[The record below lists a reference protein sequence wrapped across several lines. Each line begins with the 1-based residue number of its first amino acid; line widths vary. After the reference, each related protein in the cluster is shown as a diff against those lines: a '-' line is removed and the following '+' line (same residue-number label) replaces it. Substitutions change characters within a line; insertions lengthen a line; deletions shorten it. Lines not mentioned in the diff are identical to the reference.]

1 MNLAF
6 FIARRTA
13 QSGPGNRPGVVER
26 IAVMSVALSMAVM
39 ILTLA
44 VMMGFKREVTRKMTG
59 FAAHV
64 TLSDIRSVDALDSQ
78 PVRRTPY
85 LEELVRTTEGFV
97 SMAPYAVRG
106 GIVRTAD
113 AVEGL
118 VIKGVDGNYDRTFF
132 DEWLVEGE
140 WPRVGDSVRT
150 KDLLLSRTLAERL
163 MLGVGDRV
171 EMLFVEEGARPR
183 RDRFKVSGIYAS
195 GMDEMDRTLAVT
207 DLRNVQRLA
216 DWAPD
221 EISGYEIFT
230 RETDRAGEFAR
241 ALGRRL
247 LFDEEDETDNLVVR
261 SVQEQYPHVF
271 DWLKAHDVNA
281 AVVIVIMLAVA
292 FFNMAAALLVLV
304 LERTRMIGLLKALG
318 MRNGTLRRIFL
329 YRAAFV
335 ALRGMAWGNGVGLT
349 LCVLQATTHAVKLSS
364 EGYLLSEVPVALGW
378 GWWLA
383 LNVGVLATIVA
394 LLLIPACVV
403 ASVKP
408 EQTIRYE

>member
-13 QSGPGNRPGVVER
+13 QSRHGNSPGVAER

-44 VMMGFKREVTRKMTG
+44 VMMGFKREVTRKMAG
-59 FAAHV
+59 FAAHA
-64 TLSDIRSVDALDSQ
+64 TLSDIRSVDAPDTE
-78 PVRRTPY
+78 PVRRTEY
-85 LEELVRTTEGFV
+85 LEELVRSTEGFV

-118 VIKGVDGNYDRTFF
+118 LLKGVDGHYDRSFF
-132 DEWLVEGE
+132 DEWLVEGA

-150 KDLLLSRTLAERL
+150 KDLLLSQTLAERL

-171 EMLFVEEGARPR
+171 EMLFVEEGALPR

-195 GMDEMDRTLAVT
+195 GMDEMDRALAIT
-207 DLRNVQRLA
+207 DLRNVQRLS
-216 DWAPD
+216 DWGPD
-221 EISGYEIFT
+221 EISGYELFT
-230 RETDRAGEFAR
+230 QDIDRAGEFVG
-241 ALGRRL
+241 ALRRRL
-247 LFDEEDETDNLVVR
+247 LFDEEDETANLVVR

-304 LERTRMIGLLKALG
+304 LERTGMIGLLKALG
-318 MRNGTLRRIFL
+318 MRNGMLRRIFL

-335 ALRGMAWGNGVGLT
+335 ALRGMAWGNGIGLG
-349 LCVLQATTHAVKLSS
+349 LCVLQATTHVVKLSS
-364 EGYLLSEVPVALGW
+364 EGYLLSEVPVALNW

-383 LNVGVLATIVA
+383 LNAGALAAVVA
-394 LLLIPACVV
+394 LLVIPACVV
-403 ASVKP
+403 STVKP
-408 EQTIRYE
+408 DRTIRYE